1 MGMFPRD
8 AAHGTEMQDR
18 TIRREYPRALFSV
31 PLKLRHLTPGG
42 PLAAH
47 GISLDISEGGL
58 GAIVEGN
65 LRIGEAVEIDLAL
78 GKRKW
83 SAVAVVKYASNTRCG
98 FEFQGLNQDERRQI
112 LSFAGKA

>member
-1 MGMFPRD
+1 MFPTS
-8 AAHGTEMQDR
+8 AAHASEMEDR
-18 TIRREYPRALFSV
+18 TIRREHPRALFSV
-31 PLKLRHLTPGG
+31 PLKLRHLTPGAL
-42 PLAAH
+42 LAAH

-83 SAVAVVKYASNTRCG
+83 SAVAIVKYTSKARCG

-112 LSFAGKA
+112 MNLAGKA

>member
-1 MGMFPRD
+1 
-8 AAHGTEMQDR
+8 MQDR

-31 PLKLRHLTPGG
+31 PLKLRHLKPGEL
-42 PLAAH
+42 LAAH

-65 LRIGEAVEIDLAL
+65 LRIGEPVEIDLAL

-83 SAVAVVKYASNTRCG
+83 SARAVVKYASKARCG
-98 FEFQGLNQDERRQI
+98 FEFQGLNDDARRQI
-112 LSFAGKA
+112 MSLAGKA

>member
-1 MGMFPRD
+1 
-8 AAHGTEMQDR
+8 MQDR
-18 TIRREYPRALFSV
+18 TIRRGYPRALFSV
-31 PLKLRHLTPGG
+31 PLKLRQRAPDGV
-42 PLAAH
+42 LAAH

-83 SAVAVVKYASNTRCG
+83 SARAVVKYASKTRCG
-98 FEFQGLNQDERRQI
+98 FEFQGLNPDERRQI
-112 LSFAGKA
+112 ISLAGKA

>member
-1 MGMFPRD
+1 MFPSN
-8 AAHGTEMQDR
+8 AGHETFMQER
-18 TIRREYPRALFSV
+18 TVRREYPRALFSV
-31 PLKLRHLTPGG
+31 PLKLRHTAPGG

-83 SAVAVVKYASNTRCG
+83 SAVAIVKYASKARCG

-112 LSFAGKA
+112 MSLAGKA